1 MTILINRV
9 LNCVIHLTFVL
20 YFSHNVTFTIT
31 NHILSRI
38 TSSYESRLFLSSY
51 LVTSN
56 FPIRFALG
64 FPFLVQEKTNSNKK
78 KTIFHSEASQ
88 LIYNPP
94 TKLCWKRRIRITTKE
109 NEDVYFFS
117 FHAIFCIKSLKNS
130 VRAKGLLSTIVCVR
144 D

>member
-64 FPFLVQEKTNSNKK
+64 FPFLAQEKTNSNKK
-78 KTIFHSEASQ
+78 KNNFPFRSQSINLQPSYKTLLETQDKNYKKRERRCIFFFFPCHS
-88 LIYNPP
+88 
-94 TKLCWKRRIRITTKE
+94 
-109 NEDVYFFS
+109 V
-117 FHAIFCIKSLKNS
+117 CIKSLK
-130 VRAKGLLSTIVCVR
+130 K
-144 D
+144 

>member
-1 MTILINRV
+1 MSFDYGYYLDVTILINRV

-38 TSSYESRLFLSSY
+38 TSSYESRLFLSS
-51 LVTSN
+51 N

-78 KTIFHSEASQ
+78 KKTIFHSEASQ
-88 LIYNPP
+88 LVYNPP

-117 FHAIFCIKSLKNS
+117 FHAIFLY
-130 VRAKGLLSTIVCVR
+130 
-144 D
+144 